1 MADAELATIA
11 RPYAR
16 AVFSKALDEEGGLEK
31 WSRMLGALALTVSND
46 RVKAALENPRL
57 TTADE
62 AKTLSGLLDDE
73 LSEGGRNFVSV
84 LAEYGRL
91 NLLPQIWELYELL
104 KANHEKTMDVEV
116 ISAFEVTDEEKEQL
130 MSSLKRKLQ
139 REINIDA
146 RVEQSLLGGVI
157 IRAED
162 TVIDSSVRG
171 KLNKLSQA
179 LH

>member
-16 AVFSKALDEEGGLEK
+16 AVFSKALDEDGGLEN
-31 WSRMLGALALTVSND
+31 WSRMLGLLALTVAND
-46 RVKAALENPRL
+46 RVKAALDDPRL

-62 AKTLSGLLDDE
+62 AATLVGILEGELSGN
-73 LSEGGRNFVSV
+73 GRNFVSV

-91 NLLPQIWELYELL
+91 MLLPRIWELYELL
-104 KANHEKTMDVEV
+104 KANHEQTLDVEV
-116 ISAFEVTDEEKEQL
+116 VSAFEVTDEEKEKL

-171 KLNKLSQA
+171 KLEKLSQA